1 VKQVDHEFGGHHTE
15 LKLSVIASYLNAY
28 TKALRRIFKQLW
40 YIDAFAGTGSR
51 IVKHRALPA
60 TLFGDPPAPERI
72 ERLRGSAQIAIDTA
86 PPFDALIFIEKK
98 KSFAAAL
105 EKLKAQHPLRDIKV
119 IQGDANK
126 AIQKIIR
133 ETSWSTKRAV
143 LFLDPYGMDVDWE
156 TLKAIARTRAID
168 VWYLFSLS
176 GLYRQATVK
185 LSKVDI
191 SKRKALDRIL
201 GSSDWEKDLYPL
213 RPKMRTLMGDLRD
226 IPRVRTKNVRALEAY
241 MKKRLETIFGAVLEP
256 LRLPREKGPQR
267 YSLFLCISSNNP
279 KAIEVATR
287 IGNHILSAGNSS

>member
-15 LKLSVIASYLNAY
+15 LKLSVVGSYLNAY
-28 TKALRRIFKQLW
+28 TKALRKKFKQLW

-51 IVKHRALPA
+51 IVKHRALPP
-60 TLFGDPPAPERI
+60 TLFGDPATPERI
-72 ERLRGSAQIAIDTA
+72 ERLRGSAQIAIDTK

-105 EKLKAQHPLRDIKV
+105 EKLKAQHPSRNIIV
-119 IQGDANK
+119 IQDDANE

-133 ETSWSTKRAV
+133 QTSWSTKRAV

-156 TLKAIARTRAID
+156 TLKAVARTKAID

-185 LSKVDI
+185 LSKVDS
-191 SKRKALDRIL
+191 SKRIALNRIL
-201 GSSDWEKDLYPL
+201 GSSTWEDELYPR
-213 RPKMRTLMGDLRD
+213 RPMMRTLMGDLRE
-226 IPRVRTKNVRALEAY
+226 IPRIRTKNVRDLEAY
-241 MKKRLETIFGAVLEP
+241 MKVRLETIFGAVLEP
-256 LRLPREKGPQR
+256 LRLPRNKGAQR
-267 YSLFLCISSNNP
+267 YSLFLCISSNHP

-287 IGNHILSAGNSS
+287 IGSHILKAGNSS